1 MSRKTQIIYV
11 TYGKSWECSF
21 TIKALTH
28 PVARARKH
36 FIASFSLDE
45 KFYDDKWQKYSTF
58 HCETWEQRAF
68 LYPLYMCTEG
78 RSYLP
83 LLLFRPF
90 ALPPSPRTS
99 GSHIPPTTRHP
110 CLQLQTKS
118 HPTTLKIEHKFD
130 LYRSRNF
137 SSTSERNVTFFRE
150 KRIRT
155 LNSGRHIWVWN
166 RLCSVLGPLGRWN
179 ITPSVWGYGPYEKHI
194 FQITTMRKENIQ
206 MKILRYALGAAA
218 WKILR
223 GGRVLL
229 NDIFRHTLL
238 LFLTHSSDIGY
249 PFVVY
254 QKHTTH

>member
-1 MSRKTQIIYV
+1 MSTKTQIINV

-28 PVARARKH
+28 PVTRARKH

-90 ALPPSPRTS
+90 ALPPAPYFRFPYSAY
-99 GSHIPPTTRHP
+99 HP
-110 CLQLQTKS
+110 SCLQQQTNS
-118 HPTTLKIEHKFD
+118 HPTSLKIEHKFD
-130 LYRSRNF
+130 VYRSRNF
-137 SSTSERNVTFFRE
+137 SSTSESNVTFFRE

-166 RLCSVLGPLGRWN
+166 RLRSVLGPLGRWN
-179 ITPSVWGYGPYEKHI
+179 ITPACGGMNRTKNI
-194 FQITTMRKENIQ
+194 F
-206 MKILRYALGAAA
+206 
-218 WKILR
+218 
-223 GGRVLL
+223 
-229 NDIFRHTLL
+229 FR
-238 LFLTHSSDIGY
+238 
-249 PFVVY
+249 
-254 QKHTTH
+254 

>member
-1 MSRKTQIIYV
+1 MNERGNSNHQRHLWEKLGMLIYNKSFNTSRHSSAK
-11 TYGKSWECSF
+11 
-21 TIKALTH
+21 
-28 PVARARKH
+28 
-36 FIASFSLDE
+36 
-45 KFYDDKWQKYSTF
+45 TF
-58 HCETWEQRAF
+58 HREFFFRREILWRQMTKILNVSLWNLGTASIFVPPIHVYRRAKLF
-68 LYPLYMCTEG
+68 AFA
-78 RSYLP
+78 SLP
-83 LLLFRPF
+83 SICPPPQPPYFRFPYS
-90 ALPPSPRTS
+90 AYHPS
-99 GSHIPPTTRHP
+99 
-110 CLQLQTKS
+110 CLQQQTKS

-130 LYRSRNF
+130 LYCSRNF
-137 SSTSERNVTFFRE
+137 SFTSESNVTFFRE

-179 ITPSVWGYGPYEKHI
+179 VTPSVWGYGPYEKHI

-238 LFLTHSSDIGY
+238 LFLTHGSDIGY

-254 QKHTTH
+254 QKNPTH

>member
-1 MSRKTQIIYV
+1 MTTNDKNTQRFIV
-11 TYGKSWECSF
+11 KLGNSE
-21 TIKALTH
+21 
-28 PVARARKH
+28 H
-36 FIASFSLDE
+36 FCTPYTCVQKGEVICLCFSSVHL
-45 KFYDDKWQKYSTF
+45 
-58 HCETWEQRAF
+58 
-68 LYPLYMCTEG
+68 
-78 RSYLP
+78 
-83 LLLFRPF
+83 
-90 ALPPSPRTS
+90 PSPQ
-99 GSHIPPTTRHP
+99 PPYFRFPYSAYHP
-110 CLQLQTKS
+110 SCLQQQTKS

-130 LYRSRNF
+130 SYSSSNF
-137 SSTSERNVTFFRE
+137 SSTSESNVTFFRE

-238 LFLTHSSDIGY
+238 LFLTHGSHIGY

-254 QKHTTH
+254 QKNPTH